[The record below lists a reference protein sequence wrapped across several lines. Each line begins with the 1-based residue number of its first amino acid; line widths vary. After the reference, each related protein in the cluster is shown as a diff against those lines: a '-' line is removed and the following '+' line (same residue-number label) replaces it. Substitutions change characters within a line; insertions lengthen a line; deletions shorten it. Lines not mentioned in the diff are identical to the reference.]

1 MKLKYNCNIMDM
13 TGQGIGD
20 DLYGMMMRGANNS
33 AAARLRAPVEE
44 FPAANTF
51 GGGSAPSAPQTQ
63 APHTQSPAATDPLA
77 DFDSWWQD
85 SNTSQRSS
93 QPAQQPANSQP
104 ARPHAQ
110 APAQTP
116 AQSAQPASTG
126 SQISPTPPAQG
137 VQGAEGGAKSPTSTH
152 PAVGE
157 FKFSSAPSAQHLADH
172 YKASLPADMFNFTAE
187 DQAKMAAGD
196 FSPLSAK
203 SATMQQTFAYMM
215 AAAVAD
221 ATKIIEGEMKDAL
234 SIAFNNYGT
243 HVTREAGMREAVGS
257 VDRGS
262 LKFMASAVADRYM
275 RDNPNATPEQVK
287 AATARYIDGLRQAFT
302 SQGKPSTPVNQP
314 EDWVSFLN
322 A

>member
-51 GGGSAPSAPQTQ
+51 GGGSAPSVPHTQ
-63 APHTQSPAATDPLA
+63 APAASDPLA

-85 SNTSQRSS
+85 SNTSQRSA
-93 QPAQQPANSQP
+93 QPTQQPANSQL
-104 ARPHAQ
+104 ARHPAQ
-110 APAQTP
+110 APAQGV
-116 AQSAQPASTG
+116 QPAPTG

-137 VQGAEGGAKSPTSTH
+137 VQGAEGGAKSPTDTH

-157 FKFSSAPSAQHLADH
+157 FKFSSAPSAQYLADH

-203 SATMQQTFAYMM
+203 SATMQQNFAFMM

-221 ATKIIEGEMKDAL
+221 ATQIIEGETKAAL
-234 SIAFNNYGT
+234 SKAFNNYAT

-275 RDNPNATPEQVK
+275 RDNPNATPDQVK
-287 AATARYIDGLRQAFT
+287 AATARYMDGLRQAFT
-302 SQGKPSTPVNQP
+302 SQGKQSTPVNQP